1 MTRIVVTV
9 LALLALI
16 LGAYWLGGRDDRL
29 REEIKRQN
37 SERTI
42 GDAIRDSDA
51 DPAWRERLRR
61 ARE

>member
-1 MTRIVVTV
+1 MTRIVITV
-9 LALLALI
+9 LALLALT
-16 LGAYWLGGRDDRL
+16 LGAYWLLDRDDHL
-29 REEIKRQN
+29 RDEINRQN

-51 DPAWRERLRR
+51 DTAWRDRLR